1 MAKDRVLA
9 AVTVLGGGL
18 GAGKTTTLNH
28 LLRAAAGRRIGVL
41 VNDFG
46 EANIDA
52 DLVVGVEGE
61 TVQLTGG
68 CVCCPIRGDLMEAL
82 QQLLE
87 RPDPPEHIVIETSGV
102 SDPKAVASTLEMAA
116 KLGWAELDAVVT
128 LVDAE
133 RWPTLGRRE
142 QIVAGAQ
149 IRAADV
155 LVVNKS
161 DVVDGPALEAVEAK
175 LRKLAGRARLVRT
188 SFGRVDPKVVLGIGA
203 GLDLERDPLVPDP
216 DHACGDD
223 HAHGDHVDH
232 GEVFTTVVYRTDKPM
247 SSRRL
252 RRAIDALA
260 PSVVRAK
267 GIVRIDGHDDRRAVL
282 HVVGR
287 RAELRL
293 DSPWGPRPPATQIVC
308 IAAADEIDEE
318 AIVTRFAECEVEP
331 GRAGPMRAAV
341 AWMRARLS

>member
-1 MAKDRVLA
+1 MA

-61 TVQLTGG
+61 AVELTGG
-68 CVCCPIRGDLMEAL
+68 CVCCSIRGDLMEAL
-82 QQLLE
+82 QKLLD
-87 RPDPPEHIVIETSGV
+87 RPDPPEHVVIETSGV
-102 SDPKAVASTLEMAA
+102 SDPKAVATTLEMAA

-155 LVVNKS
+155 LVLNKT
-161 DVVDGPALEAVEAK
+161 DLVDAAALEALESSLQRLA
-175 LRKLAGRARLVRT
+175 RKARIVRS
-188 SFGRVDPKVVLGIGA
+188 SFGRVDPKVVLGIGT
-203 GLDLERDPLVPDP
+203 GLDPARG
-216 DHACGDD
+216 H
-223 HAHGDHVDH
+223 HAHDAHDCDAHDCSEGHDHDAHVDH
-232 GEVFTTVVYRTDKPM
+232 GDVFTTVVYRTDKPM

-267 GIVRIDGHDDRRAVL
+267 GIVQVDGHADRRAVL

-293 DSPWGPRPPATQIVC
+293 DTPWGPTPPSTQIVC
-308 IAAADEIDEE
+308 IAAADEIDED
-318 AIVTRFAECEVEP
+318 AIVTRFSECEVEP
-331 GRAGPMRAAV
+331 GRASPMRAAV